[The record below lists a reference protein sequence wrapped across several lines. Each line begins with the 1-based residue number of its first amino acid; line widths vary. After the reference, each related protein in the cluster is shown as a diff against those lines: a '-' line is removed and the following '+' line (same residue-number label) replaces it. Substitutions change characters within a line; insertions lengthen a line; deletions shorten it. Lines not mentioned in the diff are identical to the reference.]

1 MKDNLKNYTEYEKSQ
16 VKKYEESVHK
26 ETNERLSLKPEA
38 KPLKGEK
45 KPPARPTDIYK
56 GKGRI
61 KTFMSGFVEAAIVAG
76 LVILQF
82 VFIYV
87 LSYRFMHSAYVYA
100 IIEIISFLIIVSLV
114 NGSKSPSYKMAWIA
128 IIALLPLT
136 GHIIYILWGRHG
148 VNKSLD
154 DKVLYFIR
162 RGNNYNKKDDKV
174 LEAVEHRFPAKSRMV
189 KYLQNFDMTV
199 SANNKVTYYD
209 MADKAF
215 EAFFEDVRNAKKYI
229 LINFF
234 IVGEGAL
241 WDKLHELLLEK
252 VKEGVKIKFLYDD
265 FGSLWRVP
273 KNFKQMLEAEGIEV
287 AVFNPINRYI
297 SRLYMNYRSH
307 QKILV
312 IDGEIGYTGG
322 FNLADEYVN
331 LVNRFGTWKDT
342 GIRIEGE
349 GAWGLTVAFLQ
360 MWEVSKDKECI
371 DYNAFKT
378 PRKFEKNDT
387 FCQIITDGPANNPRN
402 PIESMYSQIINSAK
416 KYVYI
421 TTPYLLIDDDMMKA
435 LVVAA
440 EGGIDVRIVTPR
452 IPDKKAVKLLTEYN
466 YGPLLRLGVKIY
478 EYNPGF
484 IHAKCIITES
494 CGIVGTINM
503 DYRSFYL
510 HYECGAFIID
520 PKVMLTIKED
530 ILTTLGN
537 CKQITY
543 EEWQKRPL
551 KNKLIQPILM
561 LFSPLM

>member
-26 ETNERLSLKPEA
+26 ETNERLSLKPEV

-100 IIEIISFLIIVSLV
+100 TIEIISFLIIVALV

-530 ILTTLGN
+530 ILTTLGK